1 MSVQVDNILE
11 NGNVK
16 LDDTLDNMSIF
27 EQKIK
32 SIELQD
38 FIEKTD
44 SCESYIQNVF
54 R

>member
-1 MSVQVDNILE
+1 MSVQVDTILE

-16 LDDTLDNMSIF
+16 LDDTLEDNLSIF

-44 SCESYIQNVF
+44 SCETYIN
-54 R
+54 